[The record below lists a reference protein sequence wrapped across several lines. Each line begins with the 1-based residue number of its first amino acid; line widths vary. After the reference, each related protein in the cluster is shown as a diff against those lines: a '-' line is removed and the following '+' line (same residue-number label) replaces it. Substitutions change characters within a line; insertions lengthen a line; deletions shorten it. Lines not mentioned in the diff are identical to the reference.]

1 MSRPSH
7 VSLLRPSHFHSSR
20 YGNYRTLRSYRNLPY
35 PTQAVEDLHK
45 VGFIHRDLKPTNL
58 SIGHKVYG
66 SLLIDTYR
74 TLQLKHAVYVFDFG
88 LCRQIMVAGKDGKMA
103 LREPRKKVYGS

>member
-1 MSRPSH
+1 MYQLTDALPYLPQPMYTMQLRRHVSSGRGAIGASSQMSRSSN

-20 YGNYRTLRSYRNLPY
+20 YGTYRTPDTVTYRI

-66 SLLIDTYR
+66 SL
-74 TLQLKHAVYVFDFG
+74 
-88 LCRQIMVAGKDGKMA
+88 RQSIPTV
-103 LREPRKKVYGS
+103 LFS